1 MPEAG
6 DDCTKRLSLFRQPSA
21 CRNSPPTFSQIS
33 AFCTRPALA
42 AKIEVADLG
51 PSKPPGKGL
60 SAAAMKAASPFVCLL
75 LQICRREKAAM
86 WEENPTFLRFIGVSA
101 SKRAW
106 ARTRRNANDS
116 QGFSQRMC
124 AGALRGG
131 AALSRCRLGCG
142 GCGCRHRL

>member
-1 MPEAG
+1 MLEAG

-86 WEENPTFLRFIGVSA
+86 WEEWTQSACTFT
-101 SKRAW
+101 
-106 ARTRRNANDS
+106 RTRCEIGSIDALPFDA
-116 QGFSQRMC
+116 QRIEIAIGTLAYIGIEHC
-124 AGALRGG
+124 KGG
-131 AALSRCRLGCG
+131 
-142 GCGCRHRL
+142 